1 MRKIF
6 LFTSIFSCVKF
17 YAFNYRP
24 EIDGEGGLFFI
35 RGSDAIFGI
44 VMLIGCVAL
53 SSASYY
59 VADLIEKKKNPQK
72 GVLKF
77 IVTLLYIIACVACI
91 AAIGFAFTLW
101 WIVLIVL
108 IVFALG
114 YAIYERNKS
123 N

>member
-1 MRKIF
+1 MRKIL
-6 LFTSIFSCVKF
+6 LFSSILSSVKL
-17 YAFNYRP
+17 YAFKYRP
-24 EIDGEGGLFFI
+24 EIDGDGGLFFVC
-35 RGSDAIFGI
+35 GDDAIFGI
-44 VMLIGCVAL
+44 IMLIGCVTL
-53 SSASYY
+53 SFASFY

-77 IVTLLYIIACVACI
+77 IATLLYVIACVACI

-114 YAIYERNKS
+114 YAIYERNK
-123 N
+123 